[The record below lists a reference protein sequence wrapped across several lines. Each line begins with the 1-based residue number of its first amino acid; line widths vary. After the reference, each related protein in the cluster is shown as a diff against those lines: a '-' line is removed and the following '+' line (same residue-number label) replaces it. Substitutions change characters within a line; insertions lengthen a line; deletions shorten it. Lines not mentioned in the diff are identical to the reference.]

1 MTNLDWLEWECKT
14 SVEIDVTQHGAFP
27 ESVERVELSI
37 LSNLALVAIGK
48 GAGSFQLSEYIPLR
62 PGEFSPYPQ
71 DTIGHTKFGDLVRI
85 KGVSLRSSNTLSH
98 PFETEIN
105 SFSIQAKADELEVV
119 QCELPIVTH
128 IEWIVNFSI
137 NDYTFTRN
145 TQRKQSIV
153 FTRERSGGDRLQR
166 NLSCNDRRGSLDH
179 FGCECTVG
187 DKRWLL
193 LVGQVPEEIS
203 STEYKPGFIEFYNL
217 NDCIPSEDTKRI
229 ILTALSFTLGRQ
241 IASVGST
248 SLAEDGDRVSYSTKT
263 VRLPGEQSAYR
274 QPSHPPTQLSTQL
287 SLPDYEHLEGF
298 LDEKKVSKIISA
310 VATKMEEL
318 NLEYPLFLVWL
329 GQNSPIEVRA
339 AHLGAAIESLR
350 DSYCENNLTTNL
362 LPTNV
367 WKEIMKPLLIEAFD
381 NAHKKLEENL
391 QISSEVK
398 ILKNKLSQLNDKS
411 SNMKYD
417 EFFELISLK
426 NGNVEKA
433 ALRERNKP
441 AHGTRYLPKQ
451 YRGLSITTDALYT
464 LFNRI
469 VLKLTDASDYYIDY
483 STYGHP
489 VRHIDEPLGGPEGDG
504 KPAIV

>member
-1 MTNLDWLEWECKT
+1 MESLDWLEWECK
-14 SVEIDVTQHGAFP
+14 SSLEIDVTQHGAFP
-27 ESVERVELSI
+27 QSVERVELSRK
-37 LSNLALVAIGK
+37 SDLALVAIGK
-48 GAGSFQLSEYIPLR
+48 GAGSFNLSEYIHLR
-62 PGEFSPYPQ
+62 PGEFSPYPEE
-71 DTIGHTKFGDLVRI
+71 TIGQTKFGESVRI
-85 KGVSLRSSNTLSH
+85 KGVLLRASSDTLSH
-98 PFETEIN
+98 PFPSELD
-105 SFSIQAKADELEVV
+105 SFSIQAQVDEFEIS
-119 QCELPIVTH
+119 QCELHIVTH

-137 NDYTFTRN
+137 NNYTFTRY

-166 NLSCNDRRGSLDH
+166 NLSCNDRPGNLDH

-193 LVGQVPEEIS
+193 LVGQVPEEIG

-229 ILTALSFTLGRQ
+229 ILAALSFTLGRQ

-263 VRLPGEQSAYR
+263 VRLLGEQSAYR
-274 QPSHPPTQLSTQL
+274 QPSYPPTQL
-287 SLPDYEHLEGF
+287 SLPDYDHLEGV

-329 GQNSPIEVRA
+329 GQNSPREVRA

-350 DSYCENNLTTNL
+350 DSYCENNLRTNL
-362 LPTNV
+362 LPTNL

-381 NAHKKLEENL
+381 NAHKKLELNL

-398 ILKNKLSQLNDKS
+398 ILRDKLSQLNDKS

-426 NGNVEKA
+426 NGKVEKA

-441 AHGTRYLPKQ
+441 AHGTRYLPNQ

-483 STYGHP
+483 STYGYP
-489 VRHIDEPLGGPEGDG
+489 VRYIDEPLGGPEGDG
-504 KPAIV
+504 RAAIV

>member
-14 SVEIDVTQHGAFP
+14 SVEIDVTQSGAFP
-27 ESVERVELSI
+27 ESVERVELSR

-48 GAGSFQLSEYIPLR
+48 GAGSFQLSEYIHLR
-62 PGEFSPYPQ
+62 PGELSPYPK
-71 DTIGHTKFGDLVRI
+71 DTIGQTKFGDLVRI

-98 PFETEIN
+98 PFETENN
-105 SFSIQAKADELEVV
+105 SFSIEAKADDLEVV
-119 QCELPIVTH
+119 QCELPIVTQ

-137 NDYTFTRN
+137 NNYTFTRN

-153 FTRERSGGDRLQR
+153 FTRERSGGDRLER
-166 NLSCNDRRGSLDH
+166 NLLTRNHRGNLDH

-193 LVGQVPEEIS
+193 LVGQVPEEIG

-217 NDCIPSEDTKRI
+217 NDCMPSEDTKRI
-229 ILTALSFTLGRQ
+229 ILAALSFTLGRQ

-263 VRLPGEQSAYR
+263 VRLLGEQSAYR
-274 QPSHPPTQLSTQL
+274 QPSYPPTQL
-287 SLPDYEHLEGF
+287 SLPDYDHLEGV
-298 LDEKKVSKIISA
+298 LDEKKVSEIISA

-318 NLEYPLFLVWL
+318 KLEYPLFLVWL
-329 GQNSPIEVRA
+329 GQNSPRDVRA

-398 ILKNKLSQLNDKS
+398 ILKDKLSQLNDKS
-411 SNMKYD
+411 SNMKYN

-426 NGNVEKA
+426 KGKVEEA

-441 AHGTRYLPKQ
+441 AHGTRYLPDQ

>member
-27 ESVERVELSI
+27 ESVERVELSR

-48 GAGSFQLSEYIPLR
+48 GAGSFQLSEYIHLR
-62 PGEFSPYPQ
+62 PGEFSPYPK
-71 DTIGHTKFGDLVRI
+71 DTIGQTKFGELVRI
-85 KGVSLRSSNTLSH
+85 KGVLLGPSNTLSH

-105 SFSIQAKADELEVV
+105 SFSIQAKADEFEVV

-137 NDYTFTRN
+137 NNYTFTRC
-145 TQRKQSIV
+145 TQRKQSIL
-153 FTRERSGGDRLQR
+153 FIRERSGGDILQR
-166 NLSCNDRRGSLDH
+166 DLSGNHRGNLDH
-179 FGCECTVG
+179 FACECTVG

-193 LVGQVPEEIS
+193 LLGQVPEEIG

-217 NDCIPSEDTKRI
+217 NDCTPSEDTKQI
-229 ILTALSFTLGRQ
+229 ILAALSFTLGRQ

-248 SLAEDGDRVSYSTKT
+248 SLAEDGDRVSYSTKA
-263 VRLPGEQSAYR
+263 VRLLGEQSAYR
-274 QPSHPPTQLSTQL
+274 QPSHPPTPL
-287 SLPDYEHLEGF
+287 SLPQYDGLEGF
-298 LDEKKVSKIISA
+298 LDEKKVSEIISA

-318 NLEYPLFLVWL
+318 KLEYPLFLVWL
-329 GQNSPIEVRA
+329 GQNSPVDVRA

-350 DSYCENNLTTNL
+350 DSYCKKKLKTHL
-362 LPTNV
+362 LPKSV
-367 WKEIMKPLLIEAFD
+367 WKEIMNPLLIDAFD
-381 NAHKKLEENL
+381 NANKKLEQNL
-391 QISSEVK
+391 QISSEIY
-398 ILKNKLSQLNDKS
+398 ILRNKLLQLNEKS

-417 EFFELISLK
+417 EFFNLISLK
-426 NGNVEKA
+426 NGKVEKA
-433 ALRERNKP
+433 ALKERNSP
-441 AHGTRYLPKQ
+441 AHGTRYLPNQ
-451 YRGLSITTDALYT
+451 YPGLSITTDALYT

-469 VLKLTDASDYYIDY
+469 VLKLTDAADCYIDY

-504 KPAIV
+504 TPARV

>member
-1 MTNLDWLEWECKT
+1 MTNLDWLEWEGKT
-14 SVEIDVTQHGAFP
+14 SVEIDVTQYGAFP
-27 ESVERVELSI
+27 ESVERVELSR
-37 LSNLALVAIGK
+37 LSNLSLVAIGK
-48 GAGSFQLSEYIPLR
+48 GAGSVQLSEYIHLR
-62 PGEFSPYPQ
+62 RGEFSFYPE
-71 DTIGHTKFGDLVRI
+71 DTIGQTKFGDSVRI
-85 KGVSLRSSNTLSH
+85 KGVLLRSSNNLSH

-105 SFSIQAKADELEVV
+105 SFSIKAKVDELEVV

-137 NDYTFTRN
+137 NNYTFTRY

-166 NLSCNDRRGSLDH
+166 NLLTRNDRGNLDH

-229 ILTALSFTLGRQ
+229 ILAALSFTLGRQ

-263 VRLPGEQSAYR
+263 VCLLGEQSAYR
-274 QPSHPPTQLSTQL
+274 QPSYPPTQL
-287 SLPDYEHLEGF
+287 SLPDYDHLEGV

-329 GQNSPIEVRA
+329 GQNSPREVRA

-350 DSYCENNLTTNL
+350 DSYCEKNLRTNL
-362 LPTNV
+362 LPPNL

-381 NAHKKLEENL
+381 NAQKKLEENL
-391 QISSEVK
+391 QISSEVN
-398 ILKNKLSQLNDKS
+398 ILRNKLSQLNDKS

-417 EFFELISLK
+417 DFFELISLK
-426 NGNVEKA
+426 NGKVEKA

-441 AHGTRYLPKQ
+441 AHGTRYLPDQ
-451 YRGLSITTDALYT
+451 YPGLSITTDALYT